1 MLRQDYAYPFRLDAA
16 SHQAAQARYEK
27 HVEQLIRQVLLTSPG
42 ERINLPEFGCGLR
55 QLLFAPHS
63 EALDTTTKMIVSQS
77 LDRWLAGQI
86 RVLAVNVIGVADG
99 PDPAQLLVQ
108 IDYLLI
114 ETQNNRRTEV
124 RIL

>member
-16 SHQAAQARYEK
+16 SHQAAQTRYEK

-86 RVLAVNVIGVADG
+86 RVLAVNVIGGADG
-99 PDPAQLLVQ
+99 LDPAQLLVQ